1 MRLSLSSSL
10 FPREY
15 KWEVRYSIWLL
26 STRTKSHFPHSIRA
40 LRRGNLNAQSN
51 QYWGVLVLKK
61 ASLAKTSQVILI
73 TFEPL
78 YRLGVW
84 NLSYKHSKWVYII
97 WESEREQRR
106 LTGKRKGITE
116 EKNTDKEK
124 VCKTHSG
131 KRHKAECDER
141 ERAKHQ
147 IKKHTGH
154 PIIFIHI
161 NAHIYMSVYTYTH
174 TFKWIRFREES
185 QKFKNTVTAR
195 DLRKPLIPTS
205 MQCPL

>member
-78 YRLGVW
+78 YRLGV
-84 NLSYKHSKWVYII
+84 
-97 WESEREQRR
+97 
-106 LTGKRKGITE
+106 
-116 EKNTDKEK
+116 
-124 VCKTHSG
+124 
-131 KRHKAECDER
+131 
-141 ERAKHQ
+141 
-147 IKKHTGH
+147 
-154 PIIFIHI
+154 
-161 NAHIYMSVYTYTH
+161 
-174 TFKWIRFREES
+174 
-185 QKFKNTVTAR
+185 
-195 DLRKPLIPTS
+195 
-205 MQCPL
+205 